1 MAYIRYNKY
10 NIPRENWE
18 GFNPPFCVIV
28 SYKTFKVFLDDIENY
43 TYLCAMKE
51 QWKAI
56 KGHEGAYEVS
66 NLGRVRSLD
75 RYRRAAYG
83 KIAFIRGIEVAIRK
97 NNTNDYLV
105 VRLSKDGKN
114 IHALVHRLV
123 AEAFV
128 PNPNNLPQVNHK
140 DEDKSNNRADNLEW
154 CDQYYNNHYGT
165 AIARRSITRGRK
177 VVQCDLNGNEIARYN
192 SAREAGRAI
201 GKSQAAISRACTGE
215 YKSAYGF
222 LWRYED

>member
-1 MAYIRYNKY
+1 M
-10 NIPRENWE
+10 E
-18 GFNPPFCVIV
+18 
-28 SYKTFKVFLDDIENY
+28 
-43 TYLCAMKE
+43 E
-51 QWKAI
+51 QWKPI

-75 RYRRAAYG
+75 RYRKAAYG
-83 KIAFIRGIEVAIRK
+83 KIAFIRGVEVAIRK
-97 NNTNDYLV
+97 NNTSDYMV
-105 VRLSKDGKN
+105 VRLSDSGRQV
-114 IHALVHRLV
+114 HALVHRLV
-123 AEAFV
+123 AQAFI
-128 PNPNNLPQVNHK
+128 PNPHNLPQVNHK

-165 AIARRSITRGRK
+165 AIERSAVTRGRK
-177 VVQCDLNGNEIARYN
+177 VVQCDLDGNEIARYN
-192 SAREAGRAI
+192 SAREAARAI

>member
-1 MAYIRYNKY
+1 M
-10 NIPRENWE
+10 
-18 GFNPPFCVIV
+18 
-28 SYKTFKVFLDDIENY
+28 ENY
-43 TYLCAMKE
+43 AYLCAMEE

-56 KGHEGAYEVS
+56 KGYEGIYEVS

-75 RYRRAAYG
+75 RHRKAAYG
-83 KIAFIRGIEVAIRK
+83 KTSFVRGIEVRIRK
-97 NNTNDYLV
+97 NSNNDYLV
-105 VRLSKDGKN
+105 VGLSKEGK
-114 IHALVHRLV
+114 HVHVLVHRLV

-165 AIARRSITRGRK
+165 AIARRSITRGRR
-177 VVQCDLNGNEIARYN
+177 VVQSDMSGNEIARYN
-192 SAREAGRAI
+192 SAREAERAI
-201 GKSQAAISRACTGE
+201 GKSQAAISRACTGV

-222 LWRYED
+222 LWRYDD

>member
-1 MAYIRYNKY
+1 M
-10 NIPRENWE
+10 E
-18 GFNPPFCVIV
+18 
-28 SYKTFKVFLDDIENY
+28 
-43 TYLCAMKE
+43 E

-56 KGHEGAYEVS
+56 KGYEGIYEVS

-75 RYRRAAYG
+75 RYRSAAYG
-83 KIAFIRGIEVAIRK
+83 KIAFIRGIEVTIRK
-97 NNTNDYLV
+97 NSTNNYLV
-105 VRLSKDGKN
+105 VGLCKNGKGV
-114 IHALVHRLV
+114 HKLVHRLV

-140 DEDKSNNRADNLEW
+140 DENPNNNRADNLEW

-177 VVQCDLNGNEIARYN
+177 VVQSDMEGNEIARYN
-192 SAREAGRAI
+192 SAREAERAI
-201 GKSQAAISRACTGE
+201 GKSQAAISRACTGV